1 MNQEIVNDLRLD
13 LIDHSNV
20 ALKNIKKLKLS
31 EKESARV
38 TTLFTN
44 EITKLS
50 QNLLTI
56 GVVGVMK
63 AGKSTFINSLI
74 GREIL
79 PSRTLGMT
87 FIPTKIQHKYSD
99 ND

>member
-1 MNQEIVNDLRLD
+1 MNKEIVNDLRLD

-63 AGKSTFINSLI
+63 AGKSTFI
-74 GREIL
+74 
-79 PSRTLGMT
+79 
-87 FIPTKIQHKYSD
+87 
-99 ND
+99 